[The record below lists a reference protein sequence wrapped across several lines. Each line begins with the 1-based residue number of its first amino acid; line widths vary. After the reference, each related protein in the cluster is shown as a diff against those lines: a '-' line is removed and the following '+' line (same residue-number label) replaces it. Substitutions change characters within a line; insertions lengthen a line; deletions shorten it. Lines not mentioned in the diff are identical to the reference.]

1 VGADFNLEKTMNQ
14 NDRLNLEF
22 LRNLSVAGLQS
33 WYDQASEDD
42 IAYAQE
48 LLNQWEMELLTQEYT
63 ALGFTVVDIPTV
75 TLQ

>member
-1 VGADFNLEKTMNQ
+1 MNQ
-14 NDRLNLEF
+14 NDRSNLEF
-22 LRNLSVAGLQS
+22 LRNLSVAGLAA
-33 WYDQASEDD
+33 WYAQATEDD

-48 LLNQWEMELLTQEYT
+48 LLDQWTELLTEEYT